1 MLSLHHKALTRLF
14 RRLFQRSSY
23 YRLTPRDT
31 SMSINPRT
39 GGYEEWD
46 IGMWDIDEME
56 DGSVLDEILG
66 SESGSSSGSEEE
78 DEKRSLS
85 ELGYR
90 LSGGDGD
97 GDGEEAKG
105 DGSPDSSETSV
116 SPLAKYFD
124 PSASLLIE
132 EVMEPK
138 SPAVPA
144 WERKLNRRIRE
155 GKGLRAWFDWAV
167 DRVVGRVQKATEDR

>member
-1 MLSLHHKALTRLF
+1 
-14 RRLFQRSSY
+14 
-23 YRLTPRDT
+23 
-31 SMSINPRT
+31 MSINPRT

-46 IGMWDIDEME
+46 IGMWDMDEIE

-66 SESGSSSGSEEE
+66 SESGSSSSSGSEE
-78 DEKRSLS
+78 DENASMS
-85 ELGYR
+85 EFGYR

-97 GDGEEAKG
+97 EEETKG
-105 DGSPDSSETSV
+105 NGSPDSSEASV

-124 PSASLLIE
+124 PSTSLLFE
-132 EVMEPK
+132 EVMEPE

-167 DRVVGRVQKATEDR
+167 DKVVGRVQEATEGR